1 MDAPQIPLLP
11 VCLIG
16 GSLAGLA
23 YLVWAKARRNV
34 ILCLEA
40 VMLGIALA
48 GTLHLMYGAV
58 FPEHLVEVL
67 DKNDKHLHPP
77 EIKVKLDT
85 IHTLDILV
93 GGVFLVFLACRG
105 LLAIIRQQEGG
116 HGQPQ
121 QPAGG
126 GHGS

>member
-11 VCLIG
+11 VCLAG
-16 GSLAGLA
+16 GALTGLA
-23 YLVWAKARRNV
+23 YLFFARAKRNV

-48 GTLHLMYGAV
+48 GTIHLMYGAV
-58 FPEHLVEVL
+58 FPQHLAKVL
-67 DKNDKHLHPP
+67 DQNDKHLHPP
-77 EIKVKLDT
+77 EVKVKLDT

-105 LLAIIRQQEGG
+105 LLAIIRHEDAA
-116 HGQPQ
+116 HPPQP
-121 QPAGG
+121 PASG